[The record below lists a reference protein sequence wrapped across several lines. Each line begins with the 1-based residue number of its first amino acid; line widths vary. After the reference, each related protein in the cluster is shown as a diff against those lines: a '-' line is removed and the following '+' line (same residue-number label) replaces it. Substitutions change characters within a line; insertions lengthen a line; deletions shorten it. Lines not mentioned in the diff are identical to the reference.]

1 MERGDREVVVAGT
14 DRRPAT
20 VVRRPSSAR
29 LPDVTSQSGWA
40 GAEAPA
46 PGEIRL
52 GTQGWSYP
60 EWVGPFYPPGT
71 RQTDLLRQYARVF
84 DTVELDTTFHA
95 IPRREVVSSWRAAVS
110 DGFLFSAKLPRTITH
125 MKRLRGVE
133 PDLEAFLSAME
144 PLGDRL
150 GVLLVQLPRDFHSD
164 ERATLEA
171 FLHQLPEPYRW
182 AIEVRHRSWI
192 HPDVFDLLSRH
203 DIAWTI
209 VDLVGMPTVPEVT
222 TNFAYV
228 RWLGDRNLNPLSDV
242 AEVERIENVD
252 RWSATLRD
260 LSFRADRVYGYV
272 SDTWAGHAP
281 ASVRALSERL
291 GLATPGSIPGEEPL
305 QPPLFP
311 DLR

>member
-1 MERGDREVVVAGT
+1 M
-14 DRRPAT
+14 
-20 VVRRPSSAR
+20 
-29 LPDVTSQSGWA
+29 
-40 GAEAPA
+40 
-46 PGEIRL
+46 
-52 GTQGWSYP
+52 
-60 EWVGPFYPPGT
+60 
-71 RQTDLLRQYARVF
+71 
-84 DTVELDTTFHA
+84 
-95 IPRREVVSSWRAAVS
+95 
-110 DGFLFSAKLPRTITH
+110 
-125 MKRLRGVE
+125 
-133 PDLEAFLSAME
+133 
-144 PLGDRL
+144 
-150 GVLLVQLPRDFHSD
+150 
-164 ERATLEA
+164 
-171 FLHQLPEPYRW
+171 
-182 AIEVRHRSWI
+182 EVRHRSWI

-291 GLATPGSIPGEEPL
+291 GLATAWLNPRRGAIAAPTLPGSAVMRCAP
-305 QPPLFP
+305 
-311 DLR
+311 RR